1 LSLLKFES
9 DLMCAPCHHGKMIV
23 ASYSPVNTV
32 MTEHP
37 GQLLHINTVDPSRV
51 RYMGG
56 KWYVLIIV
64 DDYSLYSWIF
74 FLESKDELFEH
85 FQSLTLSLNNEHLNC
100 LKVIRND
107 NGIEFRN
114 DFSISFALSM
124 VLIGSFS
131 PRVFLNRMESW
142 NERIVL

>member
-9 DLMCAPCHHGKMIV
+9 DLMCALCHHGKMID

-37 GQLLHINTVDPSRV
+37 GQLLHMNIVDPSRV

-64 DDYSLYSWIF
+64 DKYSLYSWIF
-74 FLESKDELFEH
+74 FLESKDEVFEH
-85 FQSLTLSLNNEHLNC
+85 FQSLTLRLNNEHLNC

-107 NGIEFRN
+107 NGIEFSN
-114 DFSISFALSM
+114 DYFDQFCLEHG
-124 VLIGSFS
+124 VDRQFFT
-131 PRVFLNRMESW
+131 PRVPQQNGVVE
-142 NERIVL
+142 